1 MKRRGAD
8 ISPDAPRRLDDGYR
22 CMDELCCHFLLS
34 AEEVDQLAT
43 LAGGG
48 DGQQREGGAGQI
60 VNVYK

>member
-1 MKRRGAD
+1 
-8 ISPDAPRRLDDGYR
+8 
-22 CMDELCCHFLLS
+22 MDELCCHFLLS

-48 DGQQREGGAGQI
+48 DGQQREGGAGEI